1 MDKEGGFVNRPPM
14 LTGSNY
20 DHWKPKMIAFLK
32 SIDSRTWKAV
42 LKGWDH
48 PLIVT
53 KEGTSTGE
61 LKPEADWTKEEDEA
75 ALSNNKAINALFNGV
90 DTNMFKLIKKCLSA
104 KEAWEILMTCYEG
117 TSKVKMSKLQL
128 LTTKFEN
135 LRMKEEE
142 SIQDFHMNLID
153 IANAFE
159 ALGEKV
165 SDEML
170 SRKMLRS
177 LPKRF
182 DMKVTAIEK
191 AQDIANMKVDEL
203 VGSLQTF
210 ELTINER
217 GDKNSKSV
225 AFISNDDEEESHTV
239 DEGEESISDALA
251 LIGKQFGRVLRRVD
265 RRAKQNGQNIRFDIN
280 KQQNNVKKTRPEE
293 KSGPVR
299 EVQCHECERYGHVR
313 TECAT
318 FLKKQKKGLFVSW
331 SDEDSEEGEES
342 AKHVSAMT
350 GVCGPVAD
358 SDDDVEVVYE
368 EHSDDEENDTYEEL
382 LGLYNDLLVRY
393 KEVCRILEKQKKT
406 INQLHTE
413 KDFQIG
419 QALKFEKELT
429 QANADMDE
437 LKKRVNQLNCGANL
451 LKEILD
457 GVPTT
462 RMKAIGY
469 NYTTLNQ
476 HQQDKNTKFLPAD
489 EVINPYTGEKMLQ
502 PLTPHPKTYPNVKLG
517 QGPRTFAN
525 QRRAPGHHGHSR
537 KWFCHH
543 CGMKGHIRP
552 FCYKLYGYLRHW
564 QQPKT
569 APREESVKK
578 VWQPKAE
585 NKGLIAHTS
594 LRASSR
600 EDWYFDS
607 GCSRLMTGVETYLKD
622 LKGYA
627 SSSVTFGD
635 GAKGEI
641 LGIGK
646 LVNKELPNLENVL
659 LVKGLT
665 ANLISISQLCDQGLR
680 VNFTKEE
687 CLVSNDEGEILMRG
701 TRSKDNCYLWVSHEE
716 AQLGK
721 CLLGKE
727 DEVQLWHQKLGHLN
741 LSGMKKAVTV
751 EAIRGLPK
759 LKITEGS
766 ICGECQIG
774 KQTRMSHPMLEHQV
788 TSRTLEL
795 LHMDLMGPMQVES
808 LGGKRYAFVVVDDFS
823 RYTWVNFIRD
833 KSDTFDIFKT
843 LSTQVQREKKCGIVR
858 IRSDH
863 GREFEN
869 EKFSEYCASEGIKH
883 EFSSPIT
890 PQQNGVVERKNRTIQ
905 ESARVMLHAKSLPY
919 HFWAEAMNTA
929 CYIHNRVTIRKGTSV
944 TLYELW
950 RERKPT
956 VKHFHVFG
964 SKCYI
969 LADREQRRKL
979 DPKSDEGIF
988 LGYSTNSRPY
998 RVYNSRTKV
1007 VMESYNVVVNDV
1019 ETEKV
1024 DNVEY
1029 DVETSG
1035 PVLEEHGLEEQSD
1048 DKQEEN
1054 IENIT
1059 GDTTNQPTQNKGPSV
1074 RVQKNHPLELVIG
1087 NPEQGI
1093 TTRRSNDVAN
1103 SCFVSMF
1110 EPKNVKEALTDE
1122 FWIEAMQ
1129 EKLNQFKRSEVW
1141 DLVPRLDKVNV
1152 IGTKWI
1158 FKNKSDEKGVI
1169 TRNKARLVAQGY
1181 TQVEGLDFE
1190 ETFAPVARLESIRL
1204 LLGVACILKFKLYQ
1218 MDVKSTFLNGYLHE
1232 EVYVEQPKGFTDP
1245 VYPNHV
1251 YKLKKALYG
1260 LKQAPR
1266 AWYERLTQFLVGQGY
1281 RKGGSDQTLFVKQV
1295 KGKFMI
1301 AQIYV
1306 DDIVFGGM
1314 SNTMVQHFVQQMQS
1328 EFEMS
1333 LVGELTY
1340 FLGLQIKQMEDTIF
1354 ISQSKYARNIVRKF
1368 GMDNA
1373 SHKRTPAP
1381 THLKLT

>member
-1 MDKEGGFVNRPPM
+1 
-14 LTGSNY
+14 
-20 DHWKPKMIAFLK
+20 
-32 SIDSRTWKAV
+32 
-42 LKGWDH
+42 
-48 PLIVT
+48 
-53 KEGTSTGE
+53 
-61 LKPEADWTKEEDEA
+61 
-75 ALSNNKAINALFNGV
+75 
-90 DTNMFKLIKKCLSA
+90 
-104 KEAWEILMTCYEG
+104 
-117 TSKVKMSKLQL
+117 
-128 LTTKFEN
+128 
-135 LRMKEEE
+135 
-142 SIQDFHMNLID
+142 
-153 IANAFE
+153 
-159 ALGEKV
+159 
-165 SDEML
+165 
-170 SRKMLRS
+170 
-177 LPKRF
+177 
-182 DMKVTAIEK
+182 
-191 AQDIANMKVDEL
+191 
-203 VGSLQTF
+203 
-210 ELTINER
+210 
-217 GDKNSKSV
+217 
-225 AFISNDDEEESHTV
+225 
-239 DEGEESISDALA
+239 
-251 LIGKQFGRVLRRVD
+251 
-265 RRAKQNGQNIRFDIN
+265 
-280 KQQNNVKKTRPEE
+280 
-293 KSGPVR
+293 
-299 EVQCHECERYGHVR
+299 
-313 TECAT
+313 
-318 FLKKQKKGLFVSW
+318 
-331 SDEDSEEGEES
+331 
-342 AKHVSAMT
+342 
-350 GVCGPVAD
+350 
-358 SDDDVEVVYE
+358 
-368 EHSDDEENDTYEEL
+368 
-382 LGLYNDLLVRY
+382 
-393 KEVCRILEKQKKT
+393 
-406 INQLHTE
+406 
-413 KDFQIG
+413 
-419 QALKFEKELT
+419 
-429 QANADMDE
+429 
-437 LKKRVNQLNCGANL
+437 
-451 LKEILD
+451 
-457 GVPTT
+457 
-462 RMKAIGY
+462 
-469 NYTTLNQ
+469 
-476 HQQDKNTKFLPAD
+476 
-489 EVINPYTGEKMLQ
+489 
-502 PLTPHPKTYPNVKLG
+502 
-517 QGPRTFAN
+517 
-525 QRRAPGHHGHSR
+525 
-537 KWFCHH
+537 
-543 CGMKGHIRP
+543 
-552 FCYKLYGYLRHW
+552 
-564 QQPKT
+564 
-569 APREESVKK
+569 
-578 VWQPKAE
+578 
-585 NKGLIAHTS
+585 
-594 LRASSR
+594 
-600 EDWYFDS
+600 
-607 GCSRLMTGVETYLKD
+607 MTGVETYLKD

-687 CLVSNDEGEILMRG
+687 CLVSNDQGEILMRG
-701 TRSKDNCYLWVSHEE
+701 GRSKDNCYLWVSHEE
-716 AQLGK
+716 VQQRK

-727 DEVQLWHQKLGHLN
+727 DEVQLWHQKLGHLS
-741 LSGMKKAVTV
+741 LSGMKKVVTA

-766 ICGECQIG
+766 ICGKCQIG
-774 KQTRMSHPMLEHQV
+774 KQTRMSHPMLEHQA

-833 KSDTFDIFKT
+833 KSDSFDVFKT
-843 LSTQVQREKKCGIVR
+843 LSTQVQREKNCGIVR

-869 EKFSEYCASEGIKH
+869 EKFSEYCASGGIKH

-988 LGYSTNSRPY
+988 LGYSTNSRAY
-998 RVYNSRTKV
+998 RVYNSRKKV

-1024 DNVEY
+1024 DTVEY

-1048 DKQEEN
+1048 DKQEDN

-1093 TTRRSNDVAN
+1093 TTRRSNDVIAN

-1122 FWIEAMQ
+1122 FWIETMQ
-1129 EKLNQFKRSEVW
+1129 EELNQFKRR
-1141 DLVPRLDKVNV
+1141 PDKVNV

-1218 MDVKSTFLNGYLHE
+1218 MDVKSAFLNGYLHE
-1232 EVYVEQPKGFTDP
+1232 EVYVEQPKWFTDP

-1354 ISQSKYARNIVRKF
+1354 ICQSKYVRNIVRKF

-1373 SHKRTPAP
+1373 THKRTPAP
-1381 THLKLT
+1381 THLKLTKDEQGVGVDQSLYRSMIGSLLYLTASRPDITFAVGVCARYQSEPKVSHLNQVKRILKYVNGTCDYGMMYSHCEDSKLCGYCDADWAGSADDRKSTSGGCFFLGNNLISWFSKKQNCVALSTAEAEYVALALDAVQFENLRGKLGICLFEDL